1 MFGQVLC
8 VVFDL
13 VPEKIVNI
21 SFKSLLQNLSLFWH
35 YISQIKT
42 C

>member
-13 VPEKIVNI
+13 VPEKIVYI
-21 SFKSLLQNLSLFWH
+21 SFKNPFAKLVPILTLYFSDQDM
-35 YISQIKT
+35 
-42 C
+42 